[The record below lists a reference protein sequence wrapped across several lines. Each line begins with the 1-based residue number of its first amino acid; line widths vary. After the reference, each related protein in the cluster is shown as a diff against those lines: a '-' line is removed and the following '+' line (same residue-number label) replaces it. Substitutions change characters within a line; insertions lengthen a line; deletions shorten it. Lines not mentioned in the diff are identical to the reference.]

1 MSSLIH
7 WWISNLVPYLFG
19 AFVCFL
25 NPDIKS
31 HTGECVCVV
40 QFGGTSFNSNDM
52 ATKILV

>member
-7 WWISNLVPYLFG
+7 WWISSLVPC